1 MTRVSHGSGAIWR
14 ALDPDQSTKL
24 VDARLQLHHAAQ
36 LASAIGIS
44 YLLHE
49 PDDSHTNLEWID
61 EAGALASRP
70 VMGTSLIRLAVRFH
84 PFALL
89 VLDENDEPR
98 ATMALDGRTI
108 SDASQWVREQL
119 AGCGL
124 DADAYT
130 LQKHY
135 TIPSHPVGASG
146 AFDATN
152 AAAFENLARFYA
164 DTALV
169 LGELVVDTPNASPVR
184 CWPHHF
190 DIATLIEVAP
200 VSTTTPQR
208 TISLGMTPGDTYYPE
223 PYFYASMYPSPR
235 ADVAR
240 LPLEGNGAWHTHEW
254 LGAVLPGS
262 RLAGP
267 TQQTQVEAFVS
278 SAVVACTSLLLETGR

>member
-1 MTRVSHGSGAIWR
+1 MTRDSRGTGAIWR
-14 ALDPDQSTKL
+14 ALDPGQSTKL

-36 LASAIGIS
+36 LATAIGIS

-61 EAGALASRP
+61 EASALASRP
-70 VMGTSLIRLAVRFH
+70 VMGSSLIRLAVRFH

-89 VLDENDEPR
+89 LLDENDEPS

-108 SDASQWVREQL
+108 SDASQWVRAQL

-130 LQKHY
+130 LRKHY
-135 TIPSHPVGASG
+135 TIPPHPVGASA
-146 AFDATN
+146 AFDATDT
-152 AAAFENLARFYA
+152 AAFENLARFYA
-164 DTALV
+164 DAALV
-169 LGELVVDTPNASPVR
+169 LGEIVVDTPSASPVR

-200 VSTTTPQR
+200 ASTGTPQR

-235 ADVAR
+235 ADAAR
-240 LPLEGNGAWHTHEW
+240 PELEGNGAWHTHEW

-262 RLAGP
+262 RLAAP
-267 TQQTQVEAFVS
+267 TQQTQVEAFMS
-278 SAVVACTSLLLETGR
+278 SAVAACTGLLLETGR